1 MNDKTHRI
9 TIHTHQKIITMALI
23 ALMIFISFIDIPF
36 VSDAQDQVIIS
47 NILVRSIGGF
57 IVVYWMI
64 ILGYAW
70 LFKFHKGFQAFII
83 MIPGFLISINNFPII
98 AFLDDRASLT
108 APLYRVFL
116 FFLECLSVGFFE
128 EVIFRV
134 VLLIF
139 LLKTF
144 SKLKMNLIFSI
155 VLSSL
160 IFALSH
166 IFNLFSGA
174 SYSDT
179 FLQIGYSFLVGMMWA
194 VMFLK
199 TKNIWLT
206 ILLHATFNFFGQVM
220 FYLGD
225 VSYRYDFYTVIIT
238 IILGLCVTIYTYML
252 YKKISYKSWIHKHNF

>member
-1 MNDKTHRI
+1 MDHQSHKT
-9 TIHTHQKIITMALI
+9 TIKTQHKLNTFFLI
-23 ALMIFISFIDIPF
+23 VMMVFISFIDIPF
-36 VSDAQDQVIIS
+36 ISDSTDEIIIS
-47 NILVRSIGGF
+47 NIMVRSIGGF
-57 IVVYWMI
+57 IVLYWMI
-64 ILGYAW
+64 IFGYGW
-70 LFKFHKGFQAFII
+70 VFKFHKGLYAFLI

-98 AFLDDRASLT
+98 AYFSDRASLT
-108 APLYRVFL
+108 TPVYRVYLFL
-116 FFLECLSVGFFE
+116 IECISVGFFE
-128 EVIFRV
+128 EIIFRG

-144 SKLKMNLIFSI
+144 SKMKMNLIFSV
-155 VLSSL
+155 VLSSM

-194 VMFLK
+194 IMFLK

-206 ILLHATFNFFGQVM
+206 MLLHATFNFFGQVM

-225 VSYRYDFYTVIIT
+225 VNNRYDIYTVVIT
-238 IILGLCVTIYTYML
+238 IILAICVAIYTYML
-252 YKKISYKSWIHKHNF
+252 YRNTDYKDWIHKHNF